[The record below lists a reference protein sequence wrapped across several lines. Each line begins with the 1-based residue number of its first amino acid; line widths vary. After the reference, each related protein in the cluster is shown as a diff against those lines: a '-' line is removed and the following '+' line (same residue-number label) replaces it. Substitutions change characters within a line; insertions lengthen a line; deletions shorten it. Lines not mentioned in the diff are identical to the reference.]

1 MTQLPTATVAL
12 LAFAATLGAQ
22 SPPAPSIDTVGQEP
36 TSLLALAGF
45 WIVEEE
51 DGPQGRRRVIRADA
65 TRWQKAARTARL
77 EEKARALF
85 PKEAA
90 AFAAAVEQTQA
101 FPFAAAPNVT
111 PLANGDVTVQFKLI
125 GGATDQFAGIVFG
138 LQPDATYYGIRYNT
152 RDGSV
157 GVWRVR
163 GGAREYLAPGKG
175 ERRAAVGA
183 WHELKLRVAGT
194 AVEGFLD
201 GERQV
206 TFTLPATVTGRVGLW
221 TKPDS
226 DTAFRDLVVTWST
239 R

>member
-1 MTQLPTATVAL
+1 MTKLPTATIAL
-12 LAFAATLGAQ
+12 LAFAATLAAQ
-22 SPPAPSIDTVGQEP
+22 GLPGSTDTVGQEP
-36 TSLLALAGF
+36 TTLLALAGF

-51 DGPQGRRRVIRADA
+51 DGPKGRRRVIRADA
-65 TRWQKAARTARL
+65 ARWQKAARPARL
-77 EEKARALF
+77 DEKARVLF
-85 PKEAA
+85 PAEAR
-90 AFAAAVEQTQA
+90 AFAAAVEKTQA
-101 FPFAAAPNVT
+101 FPFAAASDGA
-111 PLANGDVTVQFKLI
+111 PLGDGEVTVQFKLT

-138 LQPDATYYGIRYNT
+138 LQPDATFYGIRYNT

-157 GVWRVR
+157 GVWQVR
-163 GGAREYLAPGKG
+163 GATREYLAPGSGQRTAK
-175 ERRAAVGA
+175 VGA

-206 TFTLPATVTGRVGLW
+206 TFTLPAAVTGRVGLW

-226 DTAFRDLVVTWST
+226 DTAFLDLVVTRST